1 MITELLIDLGRA
13 GVTWIW
19 LPTLVWTALAV
30 SILVILR
37 LARGLHPLP
46 GYRLRQALLF
56 ALPTTALLSPWM
68 PSGVNPV
75 PLPLPSMRALPVLGE
90 VAARP
95 TLTGSPDVLGLW
107 VGIVTLAVLVL
118 ALGHAVNLLR
128 HLVALNRLR
137 SGSAAVEEPVPLAL
151 LGELTDRLGV
161 SRAVILREGPE
172 DCVPLTFHALE
183 PSIVVP
189 RSMLQDHSALRI
201 ALAHELIH
209 VRRGDYAWA
218 VAERVV
224 AATFAFHPLIWGLR
238 RSIEH
243 FRESSCDAE
252 IVASGITPPH
262 AYAELLHDL
271 SGRTPLQ
278 LGVAAGMAT
287 RTSNLRQRLETM
299 KRFTET
305 PTSRPLR
312 RRSSLTALL
321 LLLGTALLG
330 ACAGQTRDVDSEDYI
345 EGVAI
350 TSQFGDLAEGAREV
364 ALERLEVQLQYLL
377 NEIDGID
384 EMVATHREVYYEARD
399 AGRALPPDIPP
410 QVFRRHTALNELYDQ
425 RARTFELLRMDVET
439 ERRLGSGR

>member
-1 MITELLIDLGRA
+1 MITDLLIDLGRV

-19 LPTLVWTALAV
+19 LPTLVWTALAA
-30 SILVILR
+30 SILAILR
-37 LARGLHPLP
+37 VARGLHPLP

-56 ALPTTALLSPWM
+56 ALPTTALLTPWM
-68 PSGVNPV
+68 PSGVSPV
-75 PLPLPSMRALPVLGE
+75 TLSMPPMRALTVLGE
-90 VAARP
+90 GAARP
-95 TLTGSPDVLGLW
+95 TLSGSPDLLGLW
-107 VGIVTLAVLVL
+107 VGVATLAVLVL
-118 ALGHAVNLLR
+118 AVGHAVHLLR
-128 HLVALNRLR
+128 RLVALERLR
-137 SGSAAVEEPVPLAL
+137 SASAAVEEVVPLGL
-151 LGELTDRLGV
+151 LGELTERLGV
-161 SRAVILREGPE
+161 RRAVILREGPP
-172 DCVPLTFHALE
+172 DCVPMTFHTLE

-189 RSMLQDHSALRI
+189 RSMLHDHSALRI

-252 IVASGITPPH
+252 IVGSGITH
-262 AYAELLHDL
+262 TRAYAELLYDL

-312 RRSSLTALL
+312 RRSSVTALS
-321 LLLGTALLG
+321 LLLGTALFG
-330 ACAGQTRDVDSEDYI
+330 ACAGQLEEPDPEDYDV
-345 EGVAI
+345 GVAI
-350 TSQFGDLAEGAREV
+350 TSQFGDLAAGAREV
-364 ALERLEVQLQYLL
+364 ALGRLEVQLDYLV
-377 NEIDGID
+377 E
-384 EMVATHREVYYEARD
+384 EMELSNRMRE
-399 AGRALPPDIPP
+399 AGGSYQLEQRQGL
-410 QVFRRHTALNELYDQ
+410 LWELYIQ
-425 RARTFELLRMDVET
+425 RLRTYELLKLEVET
-439 ERRLGSGR
+439 DLRLGSGR